1 MDIEQ
6 IKFFVIETQE
16 MCPKCGMRLFDS
28 EACDYCHWKRHEEE
42 TEDEAVI

>member
-1 MDIEQ
+1 MGIKQ

-28 EACDYCHWKRHEEE
+28 EVCDYCHWRRYKEGD
-42 TEDEAVI
+42 EDETPT

>member
-6 IKFFVIETQE
+6 IKFLVDEAEE

-28 EACDYCHWKRHEEE
+28 EVCDYCHWRRHEEG
-42 TEDEAVI
+42 TEDETPT